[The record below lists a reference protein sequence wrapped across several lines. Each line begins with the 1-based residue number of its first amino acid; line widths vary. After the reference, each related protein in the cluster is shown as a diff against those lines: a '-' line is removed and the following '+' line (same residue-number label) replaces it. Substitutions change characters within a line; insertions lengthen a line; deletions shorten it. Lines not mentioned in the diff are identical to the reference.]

1 MRLDDA
7 GPRTW
12 LLGTTAG
19 WAVAA
24 YLLALIGMGGQVTPL
39 DDDPSLIKDLPPVTA
54 AAASRLGP
62 FEQYSETYT
71 RPLFAM
77 DRQPKNFSLQEGG
90 DAPGAGAFDYLLT
103 SVMIT
108 PSLQMAILQTPDA
121 AKSLRVKVGEAPE
134 THPAWRLSSL
144 SPRGAV
150 FDGPEGQKVLELR
163 VFSGDGG
170 QAPTAIAAGP
180 DGDMRNDPNQPI
192 VMDGGGAPKG
202 DAPPPPP
209 PMPAPSPMAGNPTA
223 DVPPP
228 AGDGVQAK
236 ADPPMTEQAQ
246 MEAIRQ
252 RIQARRAQLRQQQ
265 QQENPTP

>member
-12 LLGTTAG
+12 LLGTTAA

-39 DDDPSLIKDLPPVTA
+39 DDDPSLVKDLPAMTA

-62 FEQYSETYT
+62 FEQYNETYT

-77 DRQPKNFSLQEGG
+77 DRKPKNFSLQDGG
-90 DAPGAGAFDYLLT
+90 EAPGAGAFDYVLT

-108 PSLQMAILQTPDA
+108 PTLQLAILQTPDG
-121 AKSLRVKVGEAPE
+121 AKALRVKVGEAPE

-163 VFSGDGG
+163 VFDGQGG
-170 QAPTAIAAGP
+170 QAPTVAGAP
-180 DGDMRNDPNQPI
+180 GGDEHNDPNQPI
-192 VMDGGGAPKG
+192 VMDGDGAVKG
-202 DAPPPPP
+202 DPTPPPPPPPP
-209 PMPAPSPMAGNPTA
+209 PMAGNPMTGS
-223 DVPPP
+223 PPP
-228 AGDGVQAK
+228 SGEPVQAK
-236 ADPPMTEQAQ
+236 VDPPMTEQAQ

-265 QQENPTP
+265 QENPTP

>member
-24 YLLALIGMGGQVTPL
+24 YLLALVGMGGQVTPL
-39 DDDPSLIKDLPPVTA
+39 PDDPSLIKPLPPVTA

-71 RPLFAM
+71 RPLFSV

-108 PSLQMAILQTPDA
+108 PRLQMAILQTPDA
-121 AKSLRVKVGEAPE
+121 SKSLRVKVGEAPE

-144 SPRGAV
+144 TARGAV

-163 VFSGDGG
+163 VFDGQGG
-170 QAPTAIAAGP
+170 QAPTTVAAGG
-180 DGDMRNDPNQPI
+180 GDMRNDPNAPI
-192 VMDGGGAPKG
+192 VMDGGDAPKS
-202 DAPPPPP
+202 DAAPPPPP
-209 PMPAPSPMAGNPTA
+209 PPPSPMAGDPA
-223 DVPPP
+223 SGSPPP
-228 AGDGVQAK
+228 AEAVQQQK
-236 ADPPMTEQAQ
+236 SDPPMTEQAQ